1 MTTRT
6 DSVTAMKSLRS
17 VLEIQNKTTPD
28 DTDFCNNE
36 NIEDAVSTLSENHV
50 KRLKE
55 NLDKKDHALCEVQ
68 ERERRLKVQTERL
81 SRDLKREKDETVKLR
96 KQLQSKDIQHT
107 HELRRIQQSG
117 QKLRVQLEKT
127 AGSYMPKDKASQKLQ
142 TETDKKLRVY
152 EQTIQRLE
160 DNNGLM
166 LEEINELRET
176 LALHT
181 NGIEL
186 QVEASGVWDDTKT

>member
-1 MTTRT
+1 MIRIF
-6 DSVTAMKSLRS
+6 VIMKILKMPYRLCLRN
-17 VLEIQNKTTPD
+17 LMKIH
-28 DTDFCNNE
+28 
-36 NIEDAVSTLSENHV
+36 EDLKNSHHKLSNDNTNLTNHV